1 MKIKMEI
8 LEEIV
13 KNAGAMFMN
22 RKCAGEISK
31 KGEADFVTKVD
42 IQVQAYVQEKLN
54 LKFPNI
60 QFMGEEQKNGN
71 VDFSC
76 PVWILDPVDGTT
88 NLIHDM
94 KASVLSLA
102 LWNHGNIELGII
114 YRPYTEE
121 FFYAERG
128 RGAFLNGRPIHVS
141 AAKTIGESL
150 VTVGTSPYRKKWAEE
165 NFCLFKNI
173 FMKCEDIRCIG
184 SAALSLAY
192 VASGRVDA
200 YIERGL
206 KPWDFAAGLL
216 LVQEAGGRV
225 TNYKGQDICAAEISD
240 IVAGNGKVGWKELG
254 I

>member
-88 NLIHDM
+88 NLI
-94 KASVLSLA
+94 V
-102 LWNHGNIELGII
+102 
-114 YRPYTEE
+114 
-121 FFYAERG
+121 
-128 RGAFLNGRPIHVS
+128 
-141 AAKTIGESL
+141 
-150 VTVGTSPYRKKWAEE
+150 
-165 NFCLFKNI
+165 
-173 FMKCEDIRCIG
+173 
-184 SAALSLAY
+184 
-192 VASGRVDA
+192 
-200 YIERGL
+200 
-206 KPWDFAAGLL
+206 
-216 LVQEAGGRV
+216 
-225 TNYKGQDICAAEISD
+225 
-240 IVAGNGKVGWKELG
+240 
-254 I
+254 